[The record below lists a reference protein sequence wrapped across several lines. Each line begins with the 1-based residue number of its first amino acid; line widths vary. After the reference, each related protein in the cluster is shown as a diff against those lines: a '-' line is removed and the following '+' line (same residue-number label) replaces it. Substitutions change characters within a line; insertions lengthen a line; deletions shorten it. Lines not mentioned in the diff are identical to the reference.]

1 MSSADAHRYSLLG
14 ASLLAALVAATC
26 SRARHLEPLKPVA
39 RPSAV
44 SSSPSAPAGSAP
56 GPVAAPGVA
65 KEPAR
70 GGLPLTELYAAL
82 RGLAEKKRQDH
93 VRILWLGDSHTAAD
107 YLTGAVRRKLEERFG
122 SGGPGFL
129 RLGASPYRH
138 DGVKVTRE
146 GRFRTEPEPPSRRT
160 KEGDTAFGI
169 GGFRTIPVSD
179 SARAEVRI
187 DERRVQGTVRYELLF
202 ELTSRSSFRVTL
214 GSARTVV
221 KQGVPLLAVNGSP
234 IARLRFEAPAKDG
247 FALDQAEGAPRI
259 YGVIAE
265 GSVPGVVLDTSGIDG
280 ARIATGLSWDQDAL
294 AAELKARP
302 PNLFAVAYGTN
313 EAFDNRR
320 AEVTGTELE
329 ELVSRLR
336 KGAPSADCL
345 VVGPPDAALP
355 DFNSLPRVAEM
366 DAALQAAAGRIGC
379 AFFSLRRAMGG
390 DGGFARYL
398 KETPQLAL
406 SDRIHLTPAGY
417 AKLGEMLGDELL
429 SSYDR
434 GNGPRP

>member
-1 MSSADAHRYSLLG
+1 MPSADASRFSLLG

-26 SRARHLEPLKPVA
+26 SRSSHLEPLKSRA
-39 RPSAV
+39 RPSPAHSTPTPAPPAAPV
-44 SSSPSAPAGSAP
+44 TAEPASSP
-56 GPVAAPGVA
+56 AAS
-65 KEPAR
+65 R
-70 GGLPLTELYAAL
+70 GGLPLAQFYAAL
-82 RGLAEKKRQDH
+82 RGLADKGGSDH

-122 SGGPGFL
+122 TGGPGFV

-169 GGFRTIPVSD
+169 GGFRTVPAD
-179 SARAEVRI
+179 DKARAEARI
-187 DERRVQGTVRYELLF
+187 YERRVQGTVRYELLF
-202 ELTSRSSFRVTL
+202 DLPQRASFRVTL
-214 GSARTVV
+214 GSARTMV
-221 KQGVPLLAVNGSP
+221 KHGTPLLGVPGSP

-247 FALDQAEGAPRI
+247 IVLDQVSGSPRF

-265 GSVPGVVLDTSGIDG
+265 GSAPGVVLDTSGIDG
-280 ARIATGLSWDQDAL
+280 ARLATTLAWDANVL
-294 AAELKARP
+294 AAELRSRP
-302 PNLFAVAYGTN
+302 PNLFAIAYGTN

-320 AEVTGTELE
+320 AETTGAELE

-336 KGAPSADCL
+336 KGAGSADCL

-355 DFNSLPRVAEM
+355 DFSSMPRVGEIE
-366 DAALQAAAGRIGC
+366 AALQAAAGRAGC

-390 DGGFARYL
+390 DGGFARFVR
-398 KETPQLAL
+398 ETPQLAR
-406 SDRIHLTPAGY
+406 SDRIHLTAAGY
-417 AKLGEMLGDELL
+417 TKLGEMLADELL
-429 SSYDR
+429 SSYDKA
-434 GNGPRP
+434 RP

>member
-1 MSSADAHRYSLLG
+1 MPSADAHRVALFG

-26 SRARHLEPLKPVA
+26 SRSSHLEPLAPVA
-39 RPSAV
+39 AA
-44 SSSPSAPAGSAP
+44 SAPARTTPPAS
-56 GPVAAPGVA
+56 AAP
-65 KEPAR
+65 PAPVTDAPVSSVEATP
-70 GGLPLTELYAAL
+70 GGLPLAQFYGAL
-82 RGLAEKKRQDH
+82 RGLADKSRKDH
-93 VRILWLGDSHTAAD
+93 VRVLWLGDSHTAAD
-107 YLTGAVRRKLEERFG
+107 YLTGAVRRKLSERFG
-122 SGGPGFL
+122 TGGPGFL

-138 DGVKVTRE
+138 DGVKMTRE

-169 GGFRTIPVSD
+169 GGYRTLPID
-179 SARAEVRI
+179 DKARAEARI
-187 DERRVQGTVRYELLF
+187 DERRVLGSVRYELLF
-202 ELTSRSSFRVTL
+202 DLPPRSSFRVTL

-221 KQGVPLLAVNGSP
+221 KEGTPLLGVPGSP

-247 FALDQAEGAPRI
+247 IALDQVNGSPRF

-280 ARIATGLSWDQDAL
+280 ARLATAL
-294 AAELKARP
+294 AWDANVLASELRARP
-302 PNLFAVAYGTN
+302 PNLFAIAYGTN

-320 AEVTGTELE
+320 AEATGTELE

-336 KGAPSADCL
+336 KGAGNADCL

-355 DFNSLPRVAEM
+355 DYSSMPRVGEIE
-366 DAALQAAAGRIGC
+366 AALQAAANRAGC

-390 DGGFARYL
+390 EGGFARFL
-398 KETPQLAL
+398 RETPQLARA
-406 SDRIHLTPAGY
+406 DRIHLTAAGY

-429 SSYDR
+429 SSYDKA
-434 GNGPRP
+434 RP

>member
-1 MSSADAHRYSLLG
+1 MSSADARRISLLG
-14 ASLLAALVAATC
+14 ASLLSVLVAATC
-26 SRARHLEPLKPVA
+26 SRSSHLEPLAPVA
-39 RPSAV
+39 RPSATPG
-44 SSSPSAPAGSAP
+44 SEPAPPMASAP
-56 GPVAAPGVA
+56 GTAEAGPPPAIAP
-65 KEPAR
+65 
-70 GGLPLTELYAAL
+70 GGLPLARFYAGL
-82 RGLAEKKRQDH
+82 RGLAEKSRDDH

-107 YLTGAVRRKLEERFG
+107 YLTGAVRQKLSERFG
-122 SGGPGFL
+122 AGGPGFV

-169 GGFRTIPVSD
+169 GGFRTLPVD
-179 SARAEVRI
+179 DKARAEARI

-202 ELTSRSSFRVTL
+202 DLPPRASFRVTL

-221 KQGVPLLAVNGSP
+221 KAGTPLLAVPDSP

-247 FALDQAEGAPRI
+247 IVLDQVSGSPRF

-265 GSVPGVVLDTSGIDG
+265 GSTPGVVLDTSGIDG
-280 ARIATGLSWDQDAL
+280 ARLATALAWDANVV
-294 AAELKARP
+294 AAELRARP
-302 PNLFAVAYGTN
+302 PNLFAIAYGTN

-320 AEVTGTELE
+320 AEATGAELE

-336 KGAPSADCL
+336 KGAPAADCL

-355 DFNSLPRVAEM
+355 DYSSFPRVGEIE
-366 DAALQAAAGRIGC
+366 AALQAAAGRAGC

-390 DGGFARYL
+390 EGGFARFL
-398 KETPQLAL
+398 RETPQLAR
-406 SDRIHLTPAGY
+406 SDRIHLTASGY

-429 SSYDR
+429 SSYDKS
-434 GNGPRP
+434 RP